1 MKHNKLLALT
11 LAVLLLL
18 GCLMGCM
25 RVKVSGKAREN
36 ESAEAVQDEPAG
48 TTEEVFSAW
57 NEGAP
62 ALDTLI
68 DYVEAVTD
76 EDSPDFIPESRR
88 IAVFDMDG
96 TVYAELFPTYLEY
109 YLMAWRILADPTF
122 EPDEEMLAAAHD
134 IRAGGPTHTY
144 AADMAVRHATQ
155 AARAYAGM
163 TLNEFSA
170 FVTSALVRD
179 ADGFT
184 GMTYGEAFYQ
194 PMVEVIDYL
203 TEN

>member
-68 DYVEAVTD
+68 D
-76 EDSPDFIPESRR
+76 
-88 IAVFDMDG
+88 
-96 TVYAELFPTYLEY
+96 
-109 YLMAWRILADPTF
+109 
-122 EPDEEMLAAAHD
+122 
-134 IRAGGPTHTY
+134 
-144 AADMAVRHATQ
+144 
-155 AARAYAGM
+155 
-163 TLNEFSA
+163 
-170 FVTSALVRD
+170 
-179 ADGFT
+179 
-184 GMTYGEAFYQ
+184 
-194 PMVEVIDYL
+194 
-203 TEN
+203 